1 MELKDK
7 RIAEAVLKRLC
18 QGAQIDG
25 IRFGPVLQILIT
37 DHSSTQAPIR
47 GQIHL
52 NLASSWAL
60 FESLPNPLP
69 DHEDDLPDVPVEQQ
83 LQTICGIRELMIT
96 DIQLG
101 ETQPHLLLRLEDGR
115 TLLVNGRHD
124 MYECWQ
130 LGVAMGNPQERWMV
144 VATPGGG
151 VAVWAPDSFGYT
163 E

>member
-7 RIAEAVLKRLC
+7 KIAEAVLVHLC

-37 DHSSTQAPIR
+37 DHSSTKAYIP
-47 GQIHL
+47 GQIFL
-52 NLASSWAL
+52 NLGSSWAV
-60 FESLPNPLP
+60 FQTLPNPLP
-69 DHEDDLPDVPVEQQ
+69 DHEDDLPDAPVEQQ

-101 ETQPHLLLRLEDGR
+101 ETYPHLLLGLEDGR
-115 TLLVNGRHD
+115 ILFVNGRHE

-130 LGVAMGNPQERWMV
+130 LGVAMGNPQESWLV
-144 VATPGGG
+144 VATPSGG
-151 VAVWAPDSFGYT
+151 VAVWAPDSFGYA